1 MKKVLV
7 TGATGFIGGRLV
19 ARLLELCDDVVCVVR
34 NGSGLQGLETRG
46 CSIVRGD
53 VCHDSESLQLAM
65 SGVDTVFHLAAVT
78 SAVRPA
84 DLIGT
89 NTRGMRNV
97 LDACA
102 FQSIPPKLIFISS
115 LAAVGPSVGQEAHYE
130 SDLLNPISP
139 YGESKAECERLAS
152 EYSSRVPVSI
162 VRPPIVLGGGDLK
175 GLRLFRAIEKLGVH
189 FVNGFTEKYFSVIH
203 VDDLTTAIVRVA
215 QDGLPVQATRAGQGV
230 YFVSA
235 NETPS
240 YAELGRII
248 GRELGQRRTPTI
260 PVPRFFMLGVA
271 SINELVGRVTQRPA
285 YLNLGKI
292 KDAFAGSW
300 ICSNQ
305 KILDELD
312 FSAERSFADRVA
324 QTVASYRDAGLLA
337 SSGKVP
343 PAGPVSDQGKVV
355 KTPG

>member
-1 MKKVLV
+1 MEKVLV

-19 ARLLELCDDVVCVVR
+19 AQLLELCDDVVCVVR
-34 NGSGLQGLETRG
+34 NGSDLQGLDALG

-53 VCHDSESLQLAM
+53 VCHDLNSLQVAM
-65 SGVDTVFHLAAVT
+65 SGVDIVFHLAAVT

-84 DLIGT
+84 DLIKT
-89 NTRGMRNV
+89 NTQGMRNV
-97 LDACA
+97 LEACA
-102 FQSIPPKLIFISS
+102 FQSMPPKLIFISS
-115 LAAVGPSVGQEAHYE
+115 LAAVGPSIGAEAHCE
-130 SDLLNPISP
+130 SDVLNPISP
-139 YGESKAECERLAS
+139 YGESKAECECLAR
-152 EYSSRVPVSI
+152 EYANRVSVSI

-175 GLRLFRAIEKLGVH
+175 GLRLFRAIEKLRVH
-189 FVNGFTEKYFSVIH
+189 FVNGFTEKFFSVIH
-203 VDDLTTAIVRVA
+203 VDDLTTAIIRVA
-215 QDGLPVQATRAGQGV
+215 QDGRPVQAARAGQGI

-235 NETPS
+235 DETPS
-240 YAELGRII
+240 YADLGRII
-248 GRELGQRRTPTI
+248 GRALGQRRTPTI

-305 KILDELD
+305 KILDELG
-312 FSAERSFADRVA
+312 FCAERSFADRVA
-324 QTVASYRDAGLLA
+324 QTVASYRDAGLLG

-343 PAGPVSDQGKVV
+343 PAGPVGDQRKVV